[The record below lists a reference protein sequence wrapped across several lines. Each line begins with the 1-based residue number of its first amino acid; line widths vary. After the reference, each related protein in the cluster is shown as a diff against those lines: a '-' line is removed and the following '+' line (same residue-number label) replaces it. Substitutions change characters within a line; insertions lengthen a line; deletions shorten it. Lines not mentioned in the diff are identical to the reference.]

1 MSELE
6 ERITQLE
13 IRHTYSE
20 ELVQTLSE
28 LVRDQQQAIDGLKQ
42 QMTKML
48 QQQDAE
54 HLDEPPPHY

>member
-6 ERITQLE
+6 ERVTQLE

-48 QQQDAE
+48 QQQDGD
-54 HLDEPPPHY
+54 HVDEPPPHY